1 VLLFSVQ
8 GSCSAE
14 KAYLMTQSQL
24 DKSKS
29 NLILLSQI
37 NQQSQAKSEI
47 LKQQLTESKQAIAES
62 NSQLQTAKQQLT
74 QALSQTQQQATQITQ
89 LQIQIQKLQAT
100 SENQER
106 LLASY
111 KQSLTTYLNTH
122 KRPDWELGVGG
133 GYADGGEYSIEV
145 QRNYSSKN
153 AIAFEYLG
161 GNVKGFLAKIK
172 ILF

>member
-1 VLLFSVQ
+1 MQAFNKMQ
-8 GSCSAE
+8 
-14 KAYLMTQSQL
+14 
-24 DKSKS
+24 
-29 NLILLSQI
+29 
-37 NQQSQAKSEI
+37 QQSTQ
-47 LKQQLTESKQAIAES
+47 IA
-62 NSQLQTAKQQLT
+62 QLQA
-74 QALSQTQQQATQITQ
+74 QA
-89 LQIQIQKLQAT
+89 QKLQAT

-133 GYADGGEYSIEV
+133 GYVDGGEYSIEV

-153 AIAFEYLG
+153 AIAVEYLG